1 MVTQFFAVTMA
12 DLFNNKPV
20 FTLLQVATSIQ
31 KVLADR
37 YTSTF
42 WVKAEMNKLNHY
54 SHSGHSYPELLEKKD
69 GKVLAQLK
77 ANLWASDYQRVNK
90 KFLEVLRE
98 PLKDGIKILFEAS
111 ITFDPVYG
119 LALRMHDIDPSY
131 TLGDLEKEKALT
143 LQRLVSEQLIHRNK
157 LLPIPLL
164 PKRIA
169 IISVDTSKGYADFIK
184 VLEENSWGYHFDHM
198 LFPALLQGE
207 KAIESITWQL
217 NRIRKVTG
225 HFDAVAIIRGGGGD
239 IGLSCYNDY
248 KLSKLV
254 AEFPLPVI
262 TGIGHA
268 TNETVVEMVAHKNA
282 ITPTKIAEFLIQ
294 QFHNFSVPVKEAE
307 KLILEWPVEF
317 LRQQAGLVMQSSR
330 LFASVTRNILKDN
343 HSLLHRTVIG
353 FNQHTRQRFKSEQLG
368 QQHVL
373 NTMQRQLPVILAMH
387 QRQLVSFARDLKKD
401 SEVKLSGAKNQLE
414 IQSSY
419 LGERARQTHRE
430 HLSRLALLEN
440 SLRQLDPKN
449 VLKRGY
455 SITLLNGKAIT
466 SYTEVRPA
474 DNIRTILFDGSIDSK
489 IINSSN
495 KEA

>member
-1 MVTQFFAVTMA
+1 MQSPATTMA

-20 FTLLQVATSIQ
+20 FTLLQVTTSIQ
-31 KVLADR
+31 KVLAER
-37 YTSTF
+37 YKSTF

-54 SHSGHSYPELLEKKD
+54 SHSGHSYPELLEKKE
-69 GKVLAQLK
+69 GKVLAQMK
-77 ANLWASDYQRVNK
+77 ANLWATDYVRINK
-90 KFLEVLRE
+90 KFLDVLKE

-111 ITFDPVYG
+111 ISFDPVYG
-119 LALRMHDIDPSY
+119 LALRIHDIDPSY

-143 LQRLVSEQLIHRNK
+143 LQRLVSEQLINRNK
-157 LLPIPLL
+157 LLRLPLL

-184 VLEENSWGYHFDHM
+184 VLQENSWGYHFDHM

-217 NRIRKVTG
+217 NRIRKVTR

-248 KLSKLV
+248 KLSRLV

-268 TNETVVEMVAHKNA
+268 TNETIVEMVAHKNA

-294 QFHNFSVPVKEAE
+294 QFHNFSVPVREAE
-307 KLILEWPVEF
+307 ELIREWPVEF
-317 LRQQAGLVMQSSR
+317 LRQQSNFVTQSSR

-343 HSLLHRTVIG
+343 HSVLHRTVTG
-353 FNQHTRQRFKSEQLG
+353 FHQYTRQRFKSEQQV
-368 QQHVL
+368 QQQML
-373 NTMQRQLPVILAMH
+373 DTMQRQLPVILSTYH
-387 QRQLVSFARDLKKD
+387 RQLVMFSRDLKKD
-401 SEVKLSGAKNQLE
+401 IEVRISVSKNQLE
-414 IQSSY
+414 IQNTQ
-419 LGERARQTHRE
+419 LRERSIQNQRD
-430 HLSRLALLEN
+430 RLHALTMLEN
-440 SLRQLDPKN
+440 SLRHLDPKN

-466 SYTEVRPA
+466 SSTEVMPS
-474 DNIRTILFDGSIDSK
+474 DKMHTILFDGTIDSE
-489 IINSSN
+489 IIKTSN
-495 KEA
+495 NES